1 MNDSA
6 RMSEVADPDAAR
18 YERLERLHLGT
29 RTSGPG
35 FMCNGSRRG
44 PWPSSRRPMDGATNG
59 ARPWRVAGVMK
70 AFLPFRSGSSA
81 SAF

>member
-6 RMSEVADPDAAR
+6 RMSEVADPDAAVR
-18 YERLERLHLGT
+18 AIGTLHLGT

-59 ARPWRVAGVMK
+59 GRGHGA
-70 AFLPFRSGSSA
+70 
-81 SAF
+81 

>member
-18 YERLERLHLGT
+18 YERWNACIW
-29 RTSGPG
+29 GPG
-35 FMCNGSRRG
+35 QADRDLCNGSRRG